1 MELPTYDVPHTARV
15 YDYYLGGKSHYA
27 IDRQA
32 GDSVLSAWPG
42 ARAAART
49 NRQFMHRAVR
59 FLSER
64 GVRQFLDIGTGIPTE
79 PNLHQVAQSVAP
91 EARVVYVDKDPL
103 VLTYADALMRSAPE
117 GRTAYV
123 EADVS
128 AGHQPILDAAFGV
141 LDPTEPVALSLVA
154 LLHFV
159 PDEQGAREVV
169 AALVNALPSG
179 SALVLS
185 HGTHDFDAT
194 VMLRVEE
201 IYRQGGMAAQ
211 SRDRAEVLRFFDGLD
226 LVEPGIVPP
235 HLWRPDEQTQR
246 ETVEGDLAA
255 LVSMWAAVGLKP

>member
-1 MELPTYDVPHTARV
+1 MQLPTYDVPHTARV

-32 GDSVLSAWPG
+32 GDTVLGVWPG

-91 EARVVYVDKDPL
+91 ESRVVYVDKDQL
-103 VLTYADALMRSAPE
+103 VLTYSDALMRSTPE
-117 GRTAYV
+117 GRTVYV
-123 EADVS
+123 EADV
-128 AGHQPILDAAFGV
+128 ATDHERILDEAFAV
-141 LDPTEPVALSLVA
+141 LDRGRPVALSLVA

-169 AALVNALPSG
+169 AALVDALPSG

-185 HGTHDFDAT
+185 HGTHDFDAS

-211 SRDRAEVLRFFDGLD
+211 SRNREEILRFFDGLE
-226 LVEPGIVPP
+226 LVDPGIVPP
-235 HLWRPDEQTQR
+235 HLWRPDEETQR
-246 ETVEGDLAA
+246 EAVEGDLAA
-255 LVSMWAAVGLKP
+255 LVSMWAAVGLKR